1 MAPIFGPSEKK
12 PLPPAAPISWVRNRN
27 GNFYKFVTLR
37 ADRAGIAGGG
47 VFAIWHSGA
56 KPRWVM
62 VGESDD
68 LPAKTIGGL
77 TTIWSFNTTPA
88 AATLS
93 WALIPSAYRAG
104 IVKYLQ
110 ETMKPLIE
118 RGQPIDDKVEPI
130 PVLALAARTA
140 QTNNRARGTLPDL
153 AFRAHPRGL

>member
-27 GNFYKFVTLR
+27 GNFCKFVTLR

-68 LPAKTIGGL
+68 LAKTIGGL
-77 TTIWSFNTTPA
+77 SDDTELLQYNASGGLFI
-88 AATLS
+88 S
-93 WALIPSAYRAG
+93 WALIKPEYRAG
-104 IVKYLQ
+104 IVKYLR
-110 ETMKPLIE
+110 ESMKPLIE
-118 RGQPIDDKVEPI
+118 RGQPIDDKIEPI
-130 PVLALAARTA
+130 PVLAPGAKGDASGAPTA
-140 QTNNRARGTLPDL
+140 
-153 AFRAHPRGL
+153 